1 MAAVPDY
8 LFRPQYQ
15 TLEQKRITQMESQLS
30 DLTQML
36 KELQVQNSSI
46 QRTLNDNL
54 AVLHDLGVWHPQID
68 AKVDELHHSVVN
80 LQQKVDQ
87 LTAQPPP
94 TAAASRIYNMETIDL
109 MKSAVHRQHTA
120 SSGATQQPI
129 GTDVETSNRGIG
141 NGVVTTF
148 VPTLVEGAHNFP
160 HPYVGS
166 LESQLHFDMTKAIPQ
181 FEFPKFDGKNPKL

>member
-1 MAAVPDY
+1 
-8 LFRPQYQ
+8 
-15 TLEQKRITQMESQLS
+15 
-30 DLTQML
+30 ML

-54 AVLHDLGVWHPQID
+54 AVIHDVGVWCPQID

-94 TAAASRIYNMETIDL
+94 TAVAPRVYDVETIDL
-109 MKSAVHRQHTA
+109 TKSVAHCQQVA
-120 SSGATQQPI
+120 SSGDTQQPI
-129 GTDVETSNRGIG
+129 GAGVETSNRGIG

-148 VPTLVEGAHNFP
+148 VPTPVKGAHTFP
-160 HPYVGS
+160 HIRMLVQRS
-166 LESQLHFDMTKAIPQ
+166 LSYTLT
-181 FEFPKFDGKNPKL
+181 

>member
-15 TLEQKRITQMESQLS
+15 TREQKRITQMESQLS

-94 TAAASRIYNMETIDL
+94 TAAASRIYDMETIDL
-109 MKSAVHRQHTA
+109 MKSTVHH
-120 SSGATQQPI
+120 
-129 GTDVETSNRGIG
+129 
-141 NGVVTTF
+141 
-148 VPTLVEGAHNFP
+148 
-160 HPYVGS
+160 
-166 LESQLHFDMTKAIPQ
+166 
-181 FEFPKFDGKNPKL
+181 